1 MNAEQRPALE
11 AMVFENARGR
21 DFLEIAELDRR
32 AWLDNRNPE
41 FIPDGEHVWRI
52 WVDGAW
58 VHVARDGTQIP
69 GVILAF
75 PTRGGALCVHKVMV
89 DKSWRGLGIGTRLF
103 ESLLA
108 EVDRSLGAACY
119 LTVDPANA
127 AALKLYEKWGFT
139 ERQFHAGY
147 YRAHEDRYVLTRPA
161 GMAAGR
167 R

>member
-127 AALKLYEKWGFT
+127 AALPDFDTSEAHFSPTPCNGAGFRGAS
-139 ERQFHAGY
+139 RQNP
-147 YRAHEDRYVLTRPA
+147 RY
-161 GMAAGR
+161 MDC
-167 R
+167 